1 MTKEY
6 LLFFSLFSITIITIV
21 ALSNKKSN
29 VKIENKITLRPDE
42 ISSDTKVNINNS
54 KKIIDRSLRRLSI
67 IQTIQ
72 LN

>member
-6 LLFFSLFSITIITIV
+6 LLFFSVFSITIITIV

-54 KKIIDRSLRRLSI
+54 KKNNR
-67 IQTIQ
+67 
-72 LN
+72 